1 MTNKVKKIRNVDID
15 ICCAEQKIAYNYAFS
30 YYDIFWKKYQNAQNT
45 AHKEEITQQ
54 AVDFVLKD
62 IECIDKTVSKY
73 NVDVIIIAFRN
84 GFENYCNLKHHILNS
99 YEEVGTLFKIPCEV
113 QQ

>member
-1 MTNKVKKIRNVDID
+1 MNKVKKIRNID
-15 ICCAEQKIAYNYAFS
+15 RDVCCAEQKIAYNYAFS
-30 YYDIFWKKYQNAQNT
+30 YYDIFLKKYQAAQDA

-62 IECIDKTVSKY
+62 ITYTDKTVLKY

-99 YEEVGTLFKIPCEV
+99 YEEVGNLFKIPCEV
-113 QQ
+113 Q